1 MSADDSTHPA
11 TRSLDARVRAWVAL
25 VRFGGAALRD
35 AVSPSTYN
43 SATREVV
50 ARQIYFTGWQILP
63 WFTAFIAVL
72 SLVVTQILA
81 DAARSLGIFE
91 YALQLSLQALVLDI
105 VPLLTALFVAL
116 RTGAAMATEVAL
128 MRIRN
133 ELGAMERMGLDP
145 MRLELVPRVI
155 AGTVSLLALTAAA
168 VSVSLL
174 CAHLVVTGFEPWAT
188 HDADL
193 RRVVADVLSPGALF
207 ALWGKVLAF
216 GLAVTIIPI
225 AESLN
230 APRRVFHAPI
240 AVLNGMVRLFF
251 ALMVIEVVVLALQY
265 L

>member
-11 TRSLDARVRAWVAL
+11 NRSLDARVRAWVAL

-81 DAARSLGIFE
+81 DAARSLGIFD
-91 YALQLSLQALVLDI
+91 YAMQLSLQALVLDI

-193 RRVVADVLSPGALF
+193 RRVVADVLSPGALV

-251 ALMVIEVVVLALQY
+251 VLMLIEVVVLALQY

>member
-1 MSADDSTHPA
+1 MSADDSTLPA
-11 TRSLDARVRAWVAL
+11 HRGLEARFQAWVAL

-50 ARQIYFTGWQILP
+50 ARQIYFTAWQILP
-63 WFTAFIAVL
+63 WFTGFIALL
-72 SLVVTQILA
+72 SLVVTQILV
-81 DAARSLGIFE
+81 DAARGLGIFQ
-91 YALQLSLQALVLDI
+91 YVFQFSLRALVLDI
-105 VPLLTALFVAL
+105 VPLLTVFFVAL

-133 ELGAMERMGLDP
+133 ELGTMERMGIDP

-155 AGTVSLLALTAAA
+155 AGTVSLLALTSAA
-168 VSVSLL
+168 VAVSLL

-188 HDADL
+188 HDAEL
-193 RRVVADVLSPGALF
+193 RHVVAEVVSPTAMV
-207 ALWGKVLAF
+207 ALWVKVLAF

-230 APRRVFHAPI
+230 APQRMFHAPI

-251 ALMVIEVVVLALQY
+251 VLMLIEVSVLAVQY

>member
-1 MSADDSTHPA
+1 MSADDSTLPV
-11 TRSLDARVRAWVAL
+11 TRGLDARFRAWVAL
-25 VRFGGAALRD
+25 ARFGGAALRD
-35 AVSPSTYN
+35 ALSPSTYN

-72 SLVVTQILA
+72 SLVVTQILS
-81 DAARSLGIFE
+81 DAARSLGIFD
-91 YALQLSLQALVLDI
+91 YAFQLSLRALVLDI

-155 AGTVSLLALTAAA
+155 GGTVSLLALTAAS
-168 VSVSLL
+168 VGVSLL

-193 RRVVADVLSPGALF
+193 HRVVADVLSPGALF
-207 ALWGKVLAF
+207 ALWAKVLAF

-251 ALMVIEVVVLALQY
+251 ALMVIEVLVLALQY

>member
-1 MSADDSTHPA
+1 MSADDSTLPA
-11 TRSLDARVRAWVAL
+11 TRGLDARIRAWVAL
-25 VRFGGAALRD
+25 VRFGGAAVRD
-35 AVSPSTYN
+35 VVSPSTYN

-91 YALQLSLQALVLDI
+91 YALQFALRALVLDI

-133 ELGAMERMGLDP
+133 ELGAMERMGIDP

-155 AGTVSLLALTAAA
+155 AGTVSLLALTSAA
-168 VSVSLL
+168 VTVSLL

-188 HDADL
+188 HDAEL
-193 RRVVADVLSPGALF
+193 RHVVAEVVSPGAMF
-207 ALWGKVLAF
+207 ALWAKVLAF

-230 APRRVFHAPI
+230 APRRMFHAPV